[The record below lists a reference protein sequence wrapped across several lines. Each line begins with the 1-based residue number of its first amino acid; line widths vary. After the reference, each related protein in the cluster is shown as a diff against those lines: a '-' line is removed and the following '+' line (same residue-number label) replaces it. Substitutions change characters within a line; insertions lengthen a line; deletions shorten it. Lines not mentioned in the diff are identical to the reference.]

1 MAKITKTVKKLDN
14 NVVKALT
21 IVCETAKQDLLGFEW
36 LTHSANYAN
45 FPASLLVTCVF
56 DTNQSLNA
64 MLANQGDQALRKSIQ
79 QQLLKAGILL
89 KDVRR
94 HVCFD
99 TEQACLEEHAGDWK
113 KRFTII

>member
-1 MAKITKTVKKLDN
+1 MAKLSKTTKKLDN
-14 NVVKALT
+14 NVIKALT
-21 IVCETAKQDLLGFEW
+21 IVCEGVKPELVGFEW

-56 DTNQSLNA
+56 DNQASLTA
-64 MLANQGDQALRKSIQ
+64 MLDNQQDIELKKQIQ
-79 QQLLKAGILL
+79 QQLLKVGILL

-99 TEQACLEEHAGDWK
+99 TDEACLAEHDGDWNQ
-113 KRFTII
+113 RLSLL